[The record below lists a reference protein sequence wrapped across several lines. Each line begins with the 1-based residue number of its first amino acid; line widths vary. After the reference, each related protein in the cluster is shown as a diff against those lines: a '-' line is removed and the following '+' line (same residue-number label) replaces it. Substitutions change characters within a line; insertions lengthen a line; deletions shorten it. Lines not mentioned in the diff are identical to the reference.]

1 MRMAAVSGFFDREQA
16 YDGYSGAAAFK
27 CQFSSFDDAAADGT
41 TNRRRGMSVQHGTT
55 LPARRVVRLS
65 DQRWI
70 ISDPT
75 DDSFQDVT
83 VRVNYNLRKAT
94 HLLSVLTPAQAA
106 LAASG
111 VSTYAQLYYFKDT
124 ANPQSETEYS
134 TFWNAFFARAEAVAE
149 GAFFRDADQKLYRV
163 RQSYMAS
170 EGFVVAQTDQLDSD
184 ARQAAVFNT
193 GTYNAVT
200 DSFAAGTTNAHVIQF
215 DPTQFTK
222 REVPGLPERKAGDRS
237 VFVAASALTPKVGMT
252 FTMLGVKWQV
262 VSLLAEQDAWALQA
276 RRA

>member
-1 MRMAAVSGFFDREQA
+1 MRMAAVSRFFDLEQA
-16 YDGYSGAAAFK
+16 YDGYSGAATFK

-41 TNRRRGMSVQHGTT
+41 TNRRRGMSVSHGTT

-106 LAASG
+106 LASSG
-111 VSTYAQLYYFKDT
+111 VATYAQLYYFKDT
-124 ANPQSETEYS
+124 SNAQSETEYS
-134 TFWNAFFARAEAVAE
+134 TFWNAFFARAEAVVE
-149 GAFFRDADQKLYRV
+149 GTFFRDADQKLYRV

-170 EGFVVAQTDQLDSD
+170 EGFVVAQTDQLEDD
-184 ARQAAVFNT
+184 ARQAAVFAT
-193 GTYNAVT
+193 GAYDPVT
-200 DSFAAGTTNAHVIQF
+200 DSFAAGTVNAHVIQF
-215 DPTQFTK
+215 DPTQYSK
-222 REVPGLPERKAGDRS
+222 RQVPGLPERKAGDRS

-252 FTMLGVKWQV
+252 FTMLSAKWQIV
-262 VSLLAEQDAWALQA
+262 ALLAEQDAWALQV

>member
-55 LPARRVVRLS
+55 LPTRRVVRLS

-75 DDSFQDVT
+75 DDSFQGVT

-134 TFWNAFFARAEAVAE
+134 TFWNAFFARDEAIVE
-149 GAFFRDADQKLYRV
+149 GTFFRDAALKIYRV

-170 EGFVVAQTDQLDSD
+170 EGYLVAQTDELDSD

-193 GTYNAVT
+193 GLYDPVSDT
-200 DSFAAGTTNAHVIQF
+200 FAAGTVSTHVLQF

-222 REVPGLPERKAGDRS
+222 RVVPGLPERKAGDRT
-237 VFVAASALTPKVGMT
+237 VFVASASLTPRAGMT
-252 FTMLGVKWQV
+252 FQMLGASWQV
-262 VSLLAEQDAWALQA
+262 VSFLAEQDAWALQA

>member
-1 MRMAAVSGFFDREQA
+1 MRMAAVSSFFDREQA

-41 TNRRRGMSVQHGTT
+41 TNRRRGMSVSHGTVIP
-55 LPARRVVRLS
+55 LRRVVRLS
-65 DQRWI
+65 DQRWV

-75 DDSFQDVT
+75 DDSFLDDT

-94 HLLSVLTPAQAA
+94 HLLSVLTPGQAA

-111 VSTYAQLYYFKDT
+111 LATYAQLYYFKDT
-124 ANPQSETEYS
+124 VNPQSETEYS
-134 TFWNAFFARAEAVAE
+134 TFWNAFFARSEAISA
-149 GAFFRDADQKLYRV
+149 GTFFRDTDQRVYRV
-163 RQSYMAS
+163 RQSYMAT
-170 EGFVVAQTDQLDSD
+170 EGFLVAQTDQLGSD
-184 ARQAAVFNT
+184 ARQAAEFST
-193 GTYNAVT
+193 GVYNPVT
-200 DSFAAGTTNAHVIQF
+200 DSFSAGAVSTYVLQF

-222 REVPGLPERKAGDRS
+222 RELPGLPAREAGDRS
-237 VFVAASALTPKVGMT
+237 VFVAASALTPSVGMT
-252 FTMLGVKWQV
+252 FTMLGAKWQV